1 MIDPETLF
9 LRTLADMEERL
20 GMEDPYEI
28 LLIADLLRK
37 LFLDDH
43 PLVDRVNSKHR
54 VKLSFEVPAG
64 VGDYPDFLPT
74 PTLWSVQDG
83 LDPEVLPLFIKRESL
98 GRDAFFSIVVARV
111 GGHQFSVR
119 EIVLF
124 EANVVGA
131 VHAGAPK
138 KEKEQALYEIDRVLS
153 FGGYASALRQLRSI
167 ARVVLRAVEPLR
179 ERVQNG

>member
-9 LRTLADMEERL
+9 LRTLADIEERL

-28 LLIADLLRK
+28 LLIAGLIRK

-54 VKLSFEVPAG
+54 VKLSFEVTAG

-74 PTLWSVQDG
+74 PTLWSAQDG
-83 LDPEVLPLFIKRESL
+83 LDPEVMPPGMKREAL
-98 GRDAFFSIVVARV
+98 GRDAFFSTVVARV
-111 GGHQFSVR
+111 SAHQFSVR

-138 KEKEQALYEIDRVLS
+138 KEKEQALYEIDCVLS
-153 FGGYASALRQLRSI
+153 VGGYASSLRQLRSI
-167 ARVVLRAVEPLR
+167 ARVIVRALEPLR
-179 ERVQNG
+179 ARVQHG